1 MIIDLATLLHQ
12 QHDPHNVILVLA
24 TNYNLFN
31 QEDLQYILKYD
42 DSSVL
47 YDPEIEVDQ
56 GKIQQGLAL
65 LKARAKIIEQDNEP
79 IIHIDLS
86 YQEPPNVSTTT
97 HPMLGSKLDV
107 TPKIIRL

>member
-1 MIIDLATLLHQ
+1 M
-12 QHDPHNVILVLA
+12 A